1 MTVSDPP
8 TAVDLDDPTFES
20 APPAAGAP
28 PSDQFLPVAANP
40 ATGVVSFDPPQMDV
54 LRSIVGPDFTDAEFD
69 FFLAQCRR
77 TNLDPFSKQIYAWK
91 QQGKV
96 ITMTSIDGLR
106 LIARRTGKYAGRTS
120 VEWMTQQG
128 AWVDVWVKSIHG
140 EFPAAARVTVV
151 NRDDDFPTV
160 AVAPWDEFS
169 MRKGDG
175 SITKMWLEKP
185 AHMLAKVAEALA
197 LRAAFPNDLSG
208 IYTDDEIETAR
219 SLAAEPAPAAGGAQ
233 VGRGDPLIEG
243 AAAKFAA
250 LPDTAREAIDK
261 WWSTQY
267 VGKVLRSGS
276 WPSITDGALYLFR
289 GNSAH
294 ARKVAELIDRAV
306 AKTATEPW
314 PPADAPP
321 AAPEPAGAAPPA
333 EPAESP
339 TAPPAAPPAAPA
351 PAAGPFTD
359 DEYNVIDV
367 LGAYTATGGLTSVAL
382 AEHLGLPETE
392 VVKLRVLVQK
402 LVAADIIVIAPDS
415 KREPGKSPA
424 YVVNHDRVAAIEAAH
439 QQGPT

>member
-1 MTVSDPP
+1 MTVSDHP
-8 TAVDLDDPTFES
+8 ADLDDPTFEHVE
-20 APPAAGAP
+20 PVAGAP
-28 PSDQFLPVAANP
+28 TSDRFLPVAANP
-40 ATGVVSFDPPQMDV
+40 ATGVVTFDPAQMDV
-54 LRSIVGPDFTDAEFD
+54 LRSIVGSDFSDAEFD

-128 AWVDVWVKSIHG
+128 VWVDVWVKSLHG
-140 EFPAAARVTVV
+140 EFPAAAKVTVV

-160 AVAPWDEFS
+160 AVAPWDEFV

-175 SITKMWLEKP
+175 SVKQMWLEKP

-219 SLAAEPAPAAGGAQ
+219 TLAAEPAPTGGAQ

-243 AAAKFAA
+243 AVTKFAA
-250 LPDTAREAIDK
+250 LPDAAREAIDK

-267 VGKVLRSGS
+267 VGKVLRSGE

-321 AAPEPAGAAPPA
+321 AVPEPADGPPA
-333 EPAESP
+333 ADPAESP
-339 TAPPAAPPAAPA
+339 TPPPPAPPAAAG
-351 PAAGPFTD
+351 GPFTD

-367 LGAYTATGGLTSVAL
+367 LGAYTLTGGLTSVAL

-402 LVAADIIVIAPDS
+402 LVASDIIVIAPDS

-424 YVVNHDRVAAIEAAH
+424 YVVNHARVTELEAAH
-439 QQGPT
+439 QQGTTA

>member
-1 MTVSDPP
+1 MTSTDP
-8 TAVDLDDPTFES
+8 VDVDDSTFVEDPEPIVDAPS
-20 APPAAGAP
+20 A
-28 PSDQFLPVAANP
+28 DRFLPVAANP
-40 ATGVVSFDPPQMDV
+40 ATGVVSFDPAQMDV
-54 LRSIVGPDFTDAEFD
+54 LRSIVGADFTDAEFD

-140 EFPAAARVTVV
+140 EVPAAAKVTVV

-160 AVAPWDEFS
+160 SVAPWDEFV

-175 SITKMWLEKP
+175 SVTKMWLEKP

-243 AAAKFAA
+243 AMLKFLA
-250 LPDTAREAIDK
+250 LPDDARATIDK
-261 WWSTQY
+261 WWLTGY
-267 VGKVLRSGS
+267 VGKVLRSGE
-276 WPSITDGALYLFR
+276 WPSVSDGALYLFR

-294 ARKVAELIDRAV
+294 ARKLAELIDRAV
-306 AKTATEPW
+306 AKTGAEPW
-314 PPADAPP
+314 PAADA
-321 AAPEPAGAAPPA
+321 A
-333 EPAESP
+333 EPAEEP
-339 TAPPAAPPAAPA
+339 ADGAPPAGPAESSTPPVPAAPA
-351 PAAGPFTD
+351 ASSGPFTD

-367 LGAYTATGGLTSVAL
+367 LGAYTLTGGLSSVAL
-382 AEHLGLPETE
+382 AERLGLPETE
-392 VVKLRVLVQK
+392 VPKLRALVQK
-402 LVAADIIVIAPDS
+402 LVASEIVVIAPDS
-415 KREPGKSPA
+415 KREPGRSPS
-424 YVVNHDRVAAIEAAH
+424 YVVNHDRVSALEASY
-439 QQGPT
+439 QQKATP